1 MSRPAEASFGAL
13 PLAQAVMTVAPDGAR
28 VHVLPD
34 LRGGTMA
41 VCELAPGQ
49 VSAAVTH
56 RSVEELWFVISGHGE
71 MWRKDAVG
79 EAVVTLEPGLCLSIT
94 LGTAFQFRCLGD
106 EALRAVAVTLPPWPG
121 PNETV
126 AVAGHWTT

>member
-1 MSRPAEASFGAL
+1 MSRPAEASFGTL

-28 VHVLPD
+28 VHVLLG

-41 VCELAPGQ
+41 VFELAPGQ

-94 LGTAFQFRCLGD
+94 LSTAFQFRCLGD

-121 PNETV
+121 PNEAV